1 MAEYPERS
9 IGQRQRLAM
18 FRAAGYVSDGPLRYR
33 GRSIGAPERCRTGG
47 NYAVT
52 DVPPEDGKECLGSRT
67 FALPPPL
74 PRMISCFIHQV
85 AYVEKAK
92 PFDGSNR
99 SMAVCKPD
107 SPCLRR
113 SASRSLWP
121 YVLRVIPRVEDSHRI
136 GCCVQKDFQFE
147 RACIVRLLGTVRS
160 GV

>member
-92 PFDGSNR
+92 PFDQDQT
-99 SMAVCKPD
+99 AQWP
-107 SPCLRR
+107 
-113 SASRSLWP
+113 SASRILPASGG
-121 YVLRVIPRVEDSHRI
+121 R
-136 GCCVQKDFQFE
+136 
-147 RACIVRLLGTVRS
+147 RAVHYGHTFCE
-160 GV
+160 